1 MKATEFDEKFAAG
14 EDLTKVLD
22 ISQAKRINQ
31 VQKRIYVNAYS
42 VDRILLRDIWP
53 IEKVDDYKVH
63 FARSVKNEDDDKGH
77 SARRN
82 SKTEPLDEWVRDR
95 LAWQDWQEYR
105 PNYNEFNRTFIFSL
119 MRFYHEEDTWLF
131 GGIFRVIARH
141 KNCYKVELTENGAP
155 FIGRLKLLSSY
166 RARATRV
173 NFENHY
179 DNFEVAEILREPY
192 SGRSFPGYEGI
203 NLSFNELESIVK
215 NGRPDWKAAL
225 QSVKGT
231 YLITDTLTSKRYVG
245 LADGE
250 AGIWSRWSDYVAS
263 GHGGNAGLREL
274 VKGTPNMAYY
284 RANLRFALLEHHS
297 IYTPNRVIIDR
308 ENFWK
313 EILLSRGK
321 EGLNRN

>member
-1 MKATEFDEKFAAG
+1 MKRITASEFDKKFDDG
-14 EDLTKVLD
+14 EEVLQYCDLSTTRRPNL
-22 ISQAKRINQ
+22 
-31 VQKRIYVNAYS
+31 VQKRVNTDSAG
-42 VDRILLRDIWP
+42 RILLRDIWP
-53 IEKVDDYKVH
+53 IENVDDYKVH
-63 FARSVKNEDDDKGH
+63 FARW
-77 SARRN
+77 N
-82 SKTEPLDEWVRDR
+82 SEIEPLDEWVRDR
-95 LAWQDWQEYR
+95 LAWKGWQANR
-105 PNYNEFNRTFIFSL
+105 PNRNEFSRTFIFSL
-119 MRFYHEEDTWLF
+119 MKFYHEEDTWLF
-131 GGIFRVIARH
+131 GGIFRVTARH
-141 KNCYKVELTENGAP
+141 KDRYEVELTENGAS

-166 RARATRV
+166 RERSTRV

-179 DNFEVAEILREPY
+179 DGFEVAEILKEPY

-215 NGRPDWKAAL
+215 NDRPDWKAAL
-225 QSVKGT
+225 QNVKGI
-231 YLITDTLTSKRYVG
+231 YLITDTSTSKRYVG

-250 AGIWSRWSDYVAS
+250 AGIWSRWSDYVTS

-274 VKGTPNMAYY
+274 VKGTLNMAYY

-297 IYTPNRVIIDR
+297 IYTPTRVIIDR

>member
-63 FARSVKNEDDDKGH
+63 FARSVKNEDDDKVH

-105 PNYNEFNRTFIFSL
+105 PNYNDFNRTFIFSL

-166 RARATRV
+166 RAHATRV

-225 QSVKGT
+225 QSVKGI